1 MHELSRL
8 TGRGGDGIPVRRTAC
23 AEAPGQGEELRVA
36 WGDQGRVVEGQ
47 GGAPGWWVGKG
58 RATRGPSGP
67 SSLLRSSLGF
77 GHCGRCFIIHFS
89 PMPLQSCF

>member
-47 GGAPGWWVGKG
+47 GGAPGWWEGKG
-58 RATRGPSGP
+58 PQGPAA
-67 SSLLRSSLGF
+67 
-77 GHCGRCFIIHFS
+77 
-89 PMPLQSCF
+89 